1 MLPVVTDTNMLFSAL
16 LGRGSRFSETVSA
29 SERQFY
35 AGELALTEL
44 FKHKERIVEH
54 SRLSEEEVV
63 ALYYKLVRKINL
75 HKEDLIAPEHRR
87 RAYELCHDIDETDT
101 PHVALVFELD
111 GELWTGDKKLKE
123 GLREK
128 GFDRFFEPE

>member
-1 MLPVVTDTNMLFSAL
+1 MLPVVTDTNILFSAL

-29 SERQFY
+29 SGHHFY
-35 AGELALTEL
+35 AGELVLAEL

-54 SRLSEEEVV
+54 SRLPEEEIV
-63 ALYYKLVRKINL
+63 ALYYKLMRKLNL
-75 HKEDLIAPEHRR
+75 YREDLIAPKHRR